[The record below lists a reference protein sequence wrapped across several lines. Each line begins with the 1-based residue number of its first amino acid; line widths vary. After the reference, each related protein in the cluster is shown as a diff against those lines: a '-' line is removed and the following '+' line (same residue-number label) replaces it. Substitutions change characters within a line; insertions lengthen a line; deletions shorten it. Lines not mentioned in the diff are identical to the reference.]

1 MHNEPKEPSTALIR
15 HGAYL
20 LALLAILY
28 FIGRFVLPI
37 VWALINRL

>member
-1 MHNEPKEPSTALIR
+1 MRNESKEPSTALIR

-28 FIGRFVLPI
+28 FLGRFVLPI
-37 VWALINRL
+37 IWALINRL